1 MKYLLCFLLLLSV
14 GAMDVAGLKE
24 LAKERG
30 VASERHWLNLLH
42 YDKGFF
48 SEASVVDDDKFFLSP
63 QGKYNP
69 EAELE
74 ACLEA
79 FSRGDPS
86 ENEHVVN
93 LFPARLDWLL
103 EVIPEAK
110 EVFVSDHSPK
120 FERILK
126 NIEPNK
132 VQLIFPSQYMNN
144 PSSLF
149 GHTLLNIEGK
159 RNKKLMAYSV
169 NYSAR
174 TEETDGVQFA
184 IKGVLGMYPGTFN
197 IVRYFE
203 KVIEYSDHNMR
214 DVWEYDFK
222 FTQKEVERV
231 LMHVIEM
238 EEVNSDYYFFD
249 ENCSYNLLFAIDA
262 ARPGLNLAR
271 QANDFWVL
279 PVDTIKLV
287 KGNGLLK
294 EGQYRPSK
302 STKIRS
308 VAQPLKPSQK
318 NLSKKLS
325 RREAQPEE
333 VELLSTY
340 TMEEQRRIYDVA
352 VELMLIHLAD
362 GEMDQDEY
370 QELYLGTLRTRS
382 KLGRN
387 DKPYEYAVP
396 FDPAEGH
403 DSMRV
408 KTSVGSYDDE
418 AFVGLSLRPAYHA
431 LEDAWAGYLKGS
443 AIEVLNTEL
452 YYFYDDKDL
461 ELRKFQ
467 LATIHSL
474 APVDEYFNP
483 MSWVVDVGAEAL
495 RLREDD
501 EDLHVAT
508 YIDTGFGQSSL
519 FKDSILVYGLLRPS
533 LHFSGV
539 LNDSYMLSIG
549 PELGTMYYFNQHSSA
564 QLSGRHSWGVL
575 GQSNQMTEL
584 KSSLNWSVSKSLSL
598 TGFFKW
604 TDSFH
609 QDWNEFGLS
618 LNYYF

>member
-1 MKYLLCFLLLLSV
+1 MKYFLCFLLLMSAT
-14 GAMDVAGLKE
+14 AMEVSDLKK

-30 VASERHWLNLLH
+30 VATKDHWLNLLH
-42 YDKGFF
+42 YDSGFF
-48 SEASVVDDDKFFLSP
+48 TQASVVDDEGFFLSP
-63 QGKYNP
+63 LGKINP
-69 EAELE
+69 NAELE

-79 FSRGDPS
+79 FSKGDPS
-86 ENEHVVN
+86 EDTHVVN
-93 LFPARLDWLL
+93 RFPARLDWIL
-103 EVIPEAK
+103 EELPEAK
-110 EVFVSDHSPK
+110 SLFVSDHSPK
-120 FERILK
+120 FQRILN
-126 NIEPNK
+126 NIAPDK
-132 VQLIFPSQYMNN
+132 VKLVFPSQYMNN

-159 RNKKLMAYSV
+159 RNKKLMAYSI

-174 TEETDGVQFA
+174 TEETDGLKFA
-184 IKGVLGMYPGTFN
+184 VKGVLGMYPGTFN

-222 FTQKEVERV
+222 FTQKEIERM

-238 EEVNSDYYFFD
+238 ENISSDYYFFD

-262 ARPGLNLAR
+262 ARPGMNLAR
-271 QANDFWVL
+271 QANDYWVL

-287 KGNGLLK
+287 KANDLL
-294 EGQYRPSK
+294 EQGQYRPSK

-308 VAQPLKPSQK
+308 IADPLKPSQK
-318 NLSKKLS
+318 HLSKSLS
-325 RREAQPEE
+325 RREATSEE
-333 VELLSTY
+333 DLVLKESSL
-340 TMEEQRRIYDVA
+340 EEQRRVYDVA

-362 GEMDQDEY
+362 GEMTQEEY
-370 QELYLGTLRTRS
+370 QDLYLGTLRKRA

-387 DKPYEYAVP
+387 DKPYDYEVP

-408 KTSVGSYDDE
+408 QLGSGAYDDQG
-418 AFVGLSLRPAYHA
+418 FVSLSLRPAYHA
-431 LEDAWAGYLKGS
+431 LEDTWAGYLKGS

-452 YYFYDDKDL
+452 YYFYDDEDL
-461 ELRKFQ
+461 ELKKFQ

-474 APVDEYFNP
+474 APVDEYFDP
-483 MSWVVDVGAEAL
+483 LSWVVDVGAESL
-495 RLREDD
+495 RLREND

-519 FKDSILVYGLLRPS
+519 FKDEILVYGLLRPS

-539 LNDSYMLSIG
+539 LNDNYMLGIG
-549 PELGTMYYFNQHSSA
+549 PELGTIYYINQHSSA

-575 GQSNQMTEL
+575 GQSNQMTEV
-584 KSSLNWSVSKSLSL
+584 KTGLNWNLSKSVHLNSY
-598 TGFFKW
+598 FKW

-609 QDWNEFGLS
+609 QDWNELGLKV
-618 LNYYF
+618 NYYF

>member
-1 MKYLLCFLLLLSV
+1 
-14 GAMDVAGLKE
+14 
-24 LAKERG
+24 
-30 VASERHWLNLLH
+30 
-42 YDKGFF
+42 
-48 SEASVVDDDKFFLSP
+48 
-63 QGKYNP
+63 
-69 EAELE
+69 
-74 ACLEA
+74 
-79 FSRGDPS
+79 
-86 ENEHVVN
+86 
-93 LFPARLDWLL
+93 
-103 EVIPEAK
+103 
-110 EVFVSDHSPK
+110 
-120 FERILK
+120 
-126 NIEPNK
+126 
-132 VQLIFPSQYMNN
+132 MNN

-184 IKGVLGMYPGTFN
+184 VKGVLGMYPGTFN

-238 EEVNSDYYFFD
+238 ENINSDYYFFD

-262 ARPGLNLAR
+262 ARPGMNLAR
-271 QANDFWVL
+271 QANDYWVL

-287 KGNGLLK
+287 KGNDLLE

-308 VAQPLKPSQK
+308 IADPLKPSQK
-318 NLSKKLS
+318 HLSKSLS
-325 RREAQPEE
+325 RREATPEE
-333 VELLSTY
+333 DLLLKEYSL
-340 TMEEQRRIYDVA
+340 EEQRRVYDVA

-362 GEMDQDEY
+362 GEMTQDEY
-370 QELYLGTLRTRS
+370 QDLYLGTLRKRA

-387 DKPYEYAVP
+387 DKPYDYEVP

-408 KTSVGSYDDE
+408 QLGSGAYDDQG
-418 AFVGLSLRPAYHA
+418 FVSLSLRPAYHA

-452 YYFYDDKDL
+452 YYFYDDEDL
-461 ELRKFQ
+461 ELKKFQ

-483 MSWVVDVGAEAL
+483 MSWVVDVGAESL

-519 FKDSILVYGLLRPS
+519 FNDDILLYGLLRPS

-539 LNDSYMLSIG
+539 LNDNYMLGIG
-549 PELGTMYYFNQHSSA
+549 PELGTIYYINQHSSA

-575 GQSNQMTEL
+575 GQSNQMTEV
-584 KSSLNWSVSKSLSL
+584 KTGLNWNLSKSVHLN
-598 TGFFKW
+598 GFFKW

-609 QDWNEFGLS
+609 QNWNEFGLKV
-618 LNYYF
+618 NYYF

>member
-1 MKYLLCFLLLLSV
+1 MKYLLCCLLLLSV
-14 GAMDVAGLKE
+14 GAMDVADLKK
-24 LAKERG
+24 LAKERN
-30 VASERHWLNLLH
+30 VASDGYWLNLLH
-42 YDKGFF
+42 YDDGFF
-48 SEASVVDDDKFFLSP
+48 SQSSVVDDENFFLSP
-63 QGKYNP
+63 MGKFNP
-69 EAELE
+69 GAEFE

-79 FSRGDPS
+79 FSSGDPS
-86 ENEHVVN
+86 DNKHPVN
-93 LFPARLDWLL
+93 LFPARLDWILAEL
-103 EVIPEAK
+103 PEAK

-120 FERILK
+120 FQRILK

-222 FTQKEVERV
+222 FTQKEIERI

-238 EEVNSDYYFFD
+238 EEVNSDYFFFD

-262 ARPGLNLAR
+262 ARPGLDLAR
-271 QANDFWVL
+271 QANDYWVL

-287 KGNGLLK
+287 KANDLLK

-308 VAQPLKPSQK
+308 IAKPLKPSQK
-318 NLSKKLS
+318 SLSKTLS
-325 RREAQPEE
+325 RREADSEE
-333 VELLSTY
+333 ALLLSSY
-340 TMEEQRRIYDVA
+340 SLEEQRRIYDVA

-362 GEMDQDEY
+362 GEMNQEEY
-370 QELYLGTLRTRS
+370 QDLYLGTLRKRS
-382 KLGRN
+382 KMGRN
-387 DKPYEYAVP
+387 DKAYDYTVP

-403 DSMRV
+403 DSMRL
-408 KTSVGSYDDE
+408 KSSIGSYDDE
-418 AFVGLSLRPAYHA
+418 LFMGLSLRPAYHA

-461 ELRKFQ
+461 KLRKFQ

-474 APVDEYFNP
+474 APVDDYFHP
-483 MSWVVDVGAEAL
+483 MSWVVDVGAEGL

-501 EDLHVAT
+501 DDLHVAT

-519 FKDSILVYGLLRPS
+519 FQDSILVYGLLRPS

-539 LNDSYMLSIG
+539 LNNNYMLGIG
-549 PELGTMYYFNQHSSA
+549 PELGTMYYFNQESSA
-564 QLSGRHSWGVL
+564 QLSARHSWGIL

-584 KSSLNWSVSKSLSL
+584 KSSLNWSLSKSLNL

-618 LNYYF
+618 LSYYF